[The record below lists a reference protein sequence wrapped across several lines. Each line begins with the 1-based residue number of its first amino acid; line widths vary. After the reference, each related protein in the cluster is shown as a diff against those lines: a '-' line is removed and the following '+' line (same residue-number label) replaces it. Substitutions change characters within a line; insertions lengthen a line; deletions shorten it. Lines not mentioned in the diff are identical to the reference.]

1 MDEGLEK
8 KVEPVAIPRPYQIPQ
23 ALLEGSK
30 EDGDAE
36 GSEKAEVDNDLTD
49 RFEGIN
55 LCGEEEID
63 LDFSEEL
70 EDLVGEV
77 RWIAIFR
84 VHTTKPFSHAAMFK
98 QMRNA
103 WAAES
108 VPSSKSVPSPIS
120 LFGRLEQGDGGRT
133 LDFPWSGAGSS

>member
-1 MDEGLEK
+1 MDQGLEK
-8 KVEPVAIPRPYQIPQ
+8 TAEPVANPRPEHIPQ

-30 EDGDAE
+30 DDGDANE
-36 GSEKAEVDNDLTD
+36 SEKAEVDNDLTD

-63 LDFSEEL
+63 LDFSEEI

-103 WAAES
+103 WAA
-108 VPSSKSVPSPIS
+108 SKLKQQMCS
-120 LFGRLEQGDGGRT
+120 
-133 LDFPWSGAGSS
+133 